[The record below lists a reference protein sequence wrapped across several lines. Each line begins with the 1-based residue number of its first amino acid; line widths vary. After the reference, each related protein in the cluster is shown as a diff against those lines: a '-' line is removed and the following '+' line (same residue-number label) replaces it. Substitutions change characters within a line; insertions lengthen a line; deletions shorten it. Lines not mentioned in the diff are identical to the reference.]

1 MEVRLGTEA
10 GHHMDPTRR
19 LSASP
24 TRIKNSSAK
33 AVTQSTATLARKVSV
48 TYFLLLLCK
57 DALVTD
63 QIPSNH

>member
-24 TRIKNSSAK
+24 TKIKNFSAK

-48 TYFLLLLCK
+48 TYFLLLL
-57 DALVTD
+57 L
-63 QIPSNH
+63 